1 VVGPGDDLDGG
12 DELMVSC
19 PNAGW
24 REVYR
29 WLEVEAPD
37 DDQEDVSYA

>member
-1 VVGPGDDLDGG
+1 MSEV
-12 DELMVSC
+12 

-29 WLEVEAPD
+29 WCHVPMPQNDVLEETEAAD
-37 DDQEDVSYA
+37 